1 MSGADS
7 FCKTL
12 TYTPSGAATAQSFPD
27 FCSITPSP
35 ILTSSSDILQLIAT
49 IKNNSESGPS
59 TTIPAS
65 GQTSLQTAAMKF
77 CCTLQNNNRVKTELL
92 NAKEHLAIAQTRA
105 KSTQN
110 PGKDISAMG
119 FKFPLGRPLRPT
131 SVPFLIGFILFFI
144 IISFA
149 LLLNLGSI
157 QISYTSGSSSYGYG
171 SRILSTLR
179 ESYYNSSWI
188 TIIIVSLVSMGI
200 GAGIY
205 YGVNKSKNQ

>member
-12 TYTPSGAATAQSFPD
+12 TYTPSGTETAQSFPD
-27 FCSITPSP
+27 FCSSV
-35 ILTSSSDILQLIAT
+35 SSSDILQLITT
-49 IKNNSESGPS
+49 IKNNTENNRSKSVTQSGA
-59 TTIPAS
+59 TA
-65 GQTSLQTAAMKF
+65 LQTAAMQF
-77 CCTLQNNNRVKTELL
+77 CCTLQNNNTLKSELL

-144 IISFA
+144 IMSFA

-157 QISYTSGSSSYGYG
+157 QISYTSGSSSYGFG

-188 TIIIVSLVSMGI
+188 TIIVVSLVSMGI

>member
-12 TYTPSGAATAQSFPD
+12 TYTPRGAITAQSFPD
-27 FCSITPSP
+27 FCSSV
-35 ILTSSSDILQLIAT
+35 SSSDILQLITT
-49 IKNNSESGPS
+49 IKNNTENNRSKSVPHS
-59 TTIPAS
+59 SATP
-65 GQTSLQTAAMKF
+65 LQTAAMQF
-77 CCTLQNNNRVKTELL
+77 CCRLQNNNTLKSELL

-144 IISFA
+144 IMSFA
-149 LLLNLGSI
+149 LLLNLGSV
-157 QISYTSGSSSYGYG
+157 QISYTSGSSSYGFG

-188 TIIIVSLVSMGI
+188 TIIVVSLVSMGI

-205 YGVNKSKNQ
+205 YGANKSKNQ

>member
-12 TYTPSGAATAQSFPD
+12 TYTPSGVATVQSFPD
-27 FCSITPSP
+27 FCSSV
-35 ILTSSSDILQLIAT
+35 SSSDILQLITT
-49 IKNNSESGPS
+49 IKNNTENNRSKSVPQSGATP
-59 TTIPAS
+59 
-65 GQTSLQTAAMKF
+65 LQTAAMQF
-77 CCTLQNNNRVKTELL
+77 CCTLQNNNTLKSELL

-144 IISFA
+144 IMSFA
-149 LLLNLGSI
+149 LLLNLGSV
-157 QISYTSGSSSYGYG
+157 QISYTSGSSSYGFG

-188 TIIIVSLVSMGI
+188 TIIVVSLVSMGI

>member
-27 FCSITPSP
+27 FCSSV
-35 ILTSSSDILQLIAT
+35 SSSDILQLITT
-49 IKNNSESGPS
+49 IKNNTENNISKSVPQSGA
-59 TTIPAS
+59 TA
-65 GQTSLQTAAMKF
+65 LQTAAMQF
-77 CCTLQNNNRVKTELL
+77 CCTLQNNNTLKSELL

-144 IISFA
+144 IMSFA
-149 LLLNLGSI
+149 LLLNLGSV
-157 QISYTSGSSSYGYG
+157 QISYTSGSSSYGFG

-188 TIIIVSLVSMGI
+188 TIIVVSLVSMGI

>member
-27 FCSITPSP
+27 FCSSV
-35 ILTSSSDILQLIAT
+35 SSSDILQLIAT
-49 IKNNSESGPS
+49 IKNNTESSSS
-59 TTIPAS
+59 TSKSVLAS
-65 GQTSLQTAAMKF
+65 SATQLQTAATQF
-77 CCTLQNNNRVKTELL
+77 CCTLQNNNTLKSELL
-92 NAKEHLAIAQTRA
+92 KAKEHLAIAQTRA

-110 PGKDISAMG
+110 PAKDISAMG

-131 SVPFLIGFILFFI
+131 SVPFLIGFIFFFI
-144 IISFA
+144 IMSFA

-157 QISYTSGSSSYGYG
+157 QISYTSGSSSYGFV

-188 TIIIVSLVSMGI
+188 TIIVVSLVSMGI

-205 YGVNKSKNQ
+205 YGANKSKNQ